1 MNYILFYALSVAM
14 PVLILFGVMFTF
26 VAREDGFR
34 GAFTMLAFV
43 SSIVL
48 GSLILVLGCTWLA
61 FQVAS

>member
-1 MNYILFYALSVAM
+1 MNYILFYALSVGM
-14 PVLILFGVMFTF
+14 PVLILFGVMFAF
-26 VAREDGFR
+26 VARKDDPRE
-34 GAFTMLAFV
+34 AFTMLAFV